1 MVLTR
6 LEKIAFAALFLL
18 LGLGIFLL
26 IGKVSV
32 VRGKN
37 RQLAVQIQDIAVLTD
52 QTVLVK
58 GDYYDEEE
66 NAGKLNL
73 NRTDVNSIKALPGM
87 TPTLAK
93 RIHEFVQKRGQVK
106 EMNELLGVQGLTKR
120 RLHELEKYATVVGGH
135 SGQAAWGD
143 KLNLNFASIDEI
155 KTLPGVGKRL
165 AEKIVEFRNNNGGFF
180 SLEDL
185 KEVPGLTEKTINKF
199 IDRVEV
205 K

>member
-6 LEKIAFAALFLL
+6 LEKISFVALVML

-32 VRGKN
+32 IRDKN

-52 QTVLVK
+52 QTVLIK

-73 NRTDVNSIKALPGM
+73 NRTDINSIKALPGM

-120 RLHELEKYATVVGGH
+120 RLRELEKYATVVGGH

-143 KLNLNFASIDEI
+143 KLNLNFASFQEI
-155 KTLPGVGKRL
+155 NALPGVGKKL
-165 AEKIVEFRNNNGGFF
+165 AEKIIEFRNNNGGFF

-185 KEVPGLTEKTINKF
+185 KEVPGLTDKTIKKF